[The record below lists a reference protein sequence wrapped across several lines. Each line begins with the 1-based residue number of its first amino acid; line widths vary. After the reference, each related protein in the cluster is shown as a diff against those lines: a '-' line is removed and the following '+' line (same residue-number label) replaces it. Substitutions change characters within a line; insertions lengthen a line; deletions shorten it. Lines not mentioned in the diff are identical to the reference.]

1 MGIIAPTLGINI
13 FFNNNTHI
21 FAKKVTVQIPVNASG
36 YCTAYAE
43 LAVFQASI

>member
-1 MGIIAPTLGINI
+1 MVLNGSLKELEQKKEIA
-13 FFNNNTHI
+13 
-21 FAKKVTVQIPVNASG
+21 